1 MSPAIRNGSNVLW
14 TLCNNSISLIFHAST
29 RVVTAPK
36 SDGAGPG
43 TLSNLQSEKVPVN
56 LKNKRVLVFGGAGF
70 IGSHLAER
78 LVQEGASV
86 TVYDNLKTGRTANL
100 AKVWQNPA
108 FRFIE
113 ADICQRNKVEETV
126 PGHEIVFHFCD
137 DSDIRSA
144 AEHPDTYVEQNIM
157 GLFYVLEAM
166 RRNGI
171 RHLLFPSSTTVFG
184 ELTRPPAS
192 EFHGPLIP
200 LNLYGGAKLAAEGLI
215 SGWAHTYDFQAIVF
229 RFVGIIGGR
238 MDHGVVHDFVRKL
251 QKDPTH
257 LEILGDGTQ
266 RRSFVLVDDC
276 VDAMLFALTKAAKN
290 YSLVH
295 IGNVDQIS
303 VNETAEAIFQV
314 MKLKGVKRQHAGGK
328 VGWKGDVT
336 SNFIATET
344 LTAWGWKPRRSSRD
358 AVREAAGRL
367 ASEGRGT

>member
-1 MSPAIRNGSNVLW
+1 V
-14 TLCNNSISLIFHAST
+14 
-29 RVVTAPK
+29 
-36 SDGAGPG
+36 
-43 TLSNLQSEKVPVN
+43 NLQ
-56 LKNKRVLVFGGAGF
+56 NKKVLVFGGAGF
-70 IGSHLAER
+70 IGSHLTER
-78 LVQEGASV
+78 LIQEGASV

-100 AKVWQNPA
+100 AKVRRHSG

-113 ADICQRNKVEETV
+113 ADVSDRKKVEETV
-126 PGHEIVFHFCD
+126 PGHEVIFHFCD

-144 AEHPDTYVEQNIM
+144 AEHPDTFVEQNIL

-171 RHLLFPSSTTVFG
+171 RVILFPSSTTVFG
-184 ELTRPPAS
+184 ELAHPPAS
-192 EFHGPLIP
+192 ELHGPMAP
-200 LNLYGGAKLAAEGLI
+200 LNLYGGAKLASEGLI
-215 SGWAHTYDFQAIVF
+215 SAWAHTYDFRAIVF

-251 QKDPTH
+251 QRDPTR

-276 VDAMLFALTKAAKN
+276 LEAMLFALARTTRN
-290 YSLVH
+290 YNLVH

-303 VNETAEAIFQV
+303 VNETASVICQV
-314 MKLKGVKRQHAGGK
+314 MKLNGVKFHPTGGK

-344 LTAWGWKPRRSSRD
+344 LTAWGWKPRRSSRE
-358 AVREAAGRL
+358 AVFEAASRL
-367 ASEGRGT
+367 ASERGRT